1 MRDHI
6 GVRVNKLIGLP
17 DQAVRVIMAS
27 DEVAPV
33 FKADELIPEK
43 WAVALTM
50 KPDDI
55 GPDLNLRFGLR
66 FEWLQSQSVTQSKH
80 IVNVLRRLN
89 LYGYA
94 A

>member
-17 DQAVRVIMAS
+17 DQAVRIIMAS

-43 WAVALTM
+43 
-50 KPDDI
+50 
-55 GPDLNLRFGLR
+55 
-66 FEWLQSQSVTQSKH
+66 
-80 IVNVLRRLN
+80 
-89 LYGYA
+89 
-94 A
+94 